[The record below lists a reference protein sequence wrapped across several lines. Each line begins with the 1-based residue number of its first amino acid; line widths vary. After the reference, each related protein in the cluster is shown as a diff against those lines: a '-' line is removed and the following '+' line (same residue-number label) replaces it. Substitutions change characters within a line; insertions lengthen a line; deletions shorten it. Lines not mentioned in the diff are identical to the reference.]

1 MSQDLGQSAAH
12 STSQQYLNIE
22 TLILGKMTK
31 SPKQLFVQSIV
42 AGVFISLAFIFYI
55 TITAFNDNP
64 ATGLVKLVGGI
75 GFSIG
80 LILIVTLG
88 VELFT
93 SSMLLLAALFNR
105 KLSWSQ
111 VLKNWSL
118 VYLGNAIGAGFMVFL
133 VISADMAGQG
143 GGSWGLHTLNIAQ
156 HKLHHTSNQA
166 VTLGILCNLLVCLAI
181 LMAYHCKTITEKILV
196 IAPPVALFVSSGFE
210 HSIANMFI
218 VPVAIVIQN
227 LAELGFWQGIGMQ
240 AQQFSDL
247 TFVAFIVDN
256 LIPVTIG
263 NIIGGALVAL
273 GFYSIHKQ

>member
-1 MSQDLGQSAAH
+1 
-12 STSQQYLNIE
+12 
-22 TLILGKMTK
+22 
-31 SPKQLFVQSIV
+31 
-42 AGVFISLAFIFYI
+42 
-55 TITAFNDNP
+55 
-64 ATGLVKLVGGI
+64 
-75 GFSIG
+75 
-80 LILIVTLG
+80 
-88 VELFT
+88 
-93 SSMLLLAALFNR
+93 MLLLAALFNR